1 MSLELQREGAME
13 ELSIAENFQR
23 YFTIVLAT
31 TDELKEEA
39 YRLRYRVYCEE
50 FGFEDAK
57 QYPDG
62 LETDEFDEYAYHGL
76 VVHKETKKIA
86 SCLRLVPASDMRQ
99 LPFERHCHNSY
110 DPDLLTEMCLSRAS
124 MCEVSRLVVDKEFRR
139 RKGEKDSPLGQT
151 EVIDVSMQGR
161 RHLQLLAVS
170 SLFGAIA
177 LTELTKRRNIFA
189 MMEPVLHKLLNKAG
203 MPLFKAG
210 KDINYHGMRA
220 LYYTRTENTLVNM
233 TPEFRELYEVIYS
246 SLIPNF
252 IGAHSNDA
260 SHAFKADRI

>member
-1 MSLELQREGAME
+1 ME

-23 YFTIVLAT
+23 YFTVVLANS
-31 TDELKEEA
+31 DELRNAA
-39 YRLRYRVYCEE
+39 YQLRYRVYCEE
-50 FGFEDAK
+50 FGFEQAEK
-57 QYPDG
+57 YPLK
-62 LETDEFDEYAYHGL
+62 LERDEFDDYAYHGL
-76 VVHKETKKIA
+76 IVHKPTNQIA
-86 SCLRLVPASDMRQ
+86 SCLRLVPASESRG
-99 LPFERHCHNSY
+99 LPFEKYCQPSY
-110 DPDLLTEMCLSRAS
+110 DPELLTAMGLERSS
-124 MCEVSRLVVDKEFRR
+124 MCEVSRLVVDKGFRR
-139 RKGEKDSPLGQT
+139 RKGEADSPLGQT
-151 EVIDVSMQGR
+151 TVFDLSLKGR
-161 RHLQLLAVS
+161 RNLQLLAVS
-170 SLFGAIA
+170 ALFGAIA

-246 SLIPNF
+246 SLLPNF

-260 SHAFKADRI
+260 SHAFKANRI